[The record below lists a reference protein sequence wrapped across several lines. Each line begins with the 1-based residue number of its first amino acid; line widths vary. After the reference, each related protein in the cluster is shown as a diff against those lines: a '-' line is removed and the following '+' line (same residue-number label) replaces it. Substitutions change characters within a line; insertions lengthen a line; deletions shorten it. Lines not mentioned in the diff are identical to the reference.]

1 MMIQI
6 QQMTLGPVQT
16 NCYLLGCEESMT
28 AAIIDPSDD
37 GRGIVAAAEQNGWD
51 ITHILLT
58 HTHFDHVGGL
68 ADVKELTKAPIYAHP
83 DSVEMLRNAAMSAA
97 LWGFRIPSPP
107 APDVMVNEG
116 DRIQVGNLRLEVLY
130 VPGHAP
136 GHVAFH
142 LPDYR
147 VIFSGDVL
155 FEDSIGRTDLPGSD
169 HATLMKSIRTKLL
182 TLPDDTR
189 VFSGHGAATTIGQE
203 RWSNPFLEET
213 AD

>member
-1 MMIQI
+1 
-6 QQMTLGPVQT
+6 
-16 NCYLLGCEESMT
+16 
-28 AAIIDPSDD
+28 
-37 GRGIVAAAEQNGWD
+37 
-51 ITHILLT
+51 LLT

-142 LPDYR
+142 LRDYR